1 MKASLFV
8 ALQFL
13 SFLMIAVLYS
23 GCSSASVA
31 QAQTVSEV
39 RVVERF

>member
-8 ALQFL
+8 ALQLL
-13 SFLMIAVLYS
+13 SFVAVFALYS

-31 QAQTVSEV
+31 QAQVVSEL
-39 RVVERF
+39 RIIERI